1 MINRTLHPAAARS
14 KVIDAEWMAVTA
26 EKVLAAVEARRSGWQ
41 SWHVRA
47 EAQRRV
53 RAGGTRCGP
62 LLRSRSELGWP
73 ASPCT
78 R

>member
-41 SWHVRA
+41 S
-47 EAQRRV
+47 
-53 RAGGTRCGP
+53 
-62 LLRSRSELGWP
+62 
-73 ASPCT
+73 
-78 R
+78 